1 MIKEEKKK
9 SKEKK
14 VTGSCLKMKCAL
26 CKKEV
31 YLPYRCSYCGQ
42 YFCDDHRLPEQH
54 LCPDPPD
61 ARANKRTKIR
71 IKR

>member
-1 MIKEEKKK
+1 
-9 SKEKK
+9 
-14 VTGSCLKMKCAL
+14 MKCAL